1 MVIVAIKDSKG
12 KQVARGGTG
21 ERRAIT
27 KPMSEVQQNQICT
40 VLITTLYYELDNA
53 AANSHQ

>member
-12 KQVARGGTG
+12 KQMAGGGTG
-21 ERRAIT
+21 ERRVII
-27 KPMSEVQQNQICT
+27 KSISEVQQNQICT

>member
-1 MVIVAIKDSKG
+1 MAIKDSKG

-21 ERRAIT
+21 ERRVIT
-27 KPMSEVQQNQICT
+27 KPISEICT
-40 VLITTLYYELDNA
+40 GLITTLYYELDNA